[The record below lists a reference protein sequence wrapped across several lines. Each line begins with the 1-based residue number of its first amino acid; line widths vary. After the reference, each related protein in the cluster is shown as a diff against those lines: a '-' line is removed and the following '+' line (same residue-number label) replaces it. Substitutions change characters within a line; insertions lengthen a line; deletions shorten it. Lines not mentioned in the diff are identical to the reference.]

1 MPRHHRHMRLSLIA
15 LLGLLLLA
23 LPSCRSMYPHKRAM
37 LYPRM
42 YGESPKT
49 ILLIPPIDK
58 TGWLDLRDQLYAGLA
73 PILTSR
79 GYYVYA
85 PSFTSEYLRDKSLLR
100 PEEYLGKDLEPF
112 RKIFGTDAVLFTVI
126 HQWDQHLNAELEF
139 EVQYILRSTKSNE
152 ILYTRELKGRI
163 DRRVLAQ
170 GEERGFFD
178 WLFHFF
184 VNAVGAGLKGKRSA
198 IDQVNRGAF
207 SDLPLGSYHPK
218 YGKDGST
225 GAAPSRIPDLKL

>member
-1 MPRHHRHMRLSLIA
+1 MPRLHRPIRLALTA
-15 LLGLLLLA
+15 LLGALLTLS
-23 LPSCRSMYPHKRAM
+23 SCRSMYPHKRAQ

-42 YGESPKT
+42 YAESPKT
-49 ILLIPPIDK
+49 ILLVPPIDRI
-58 TGWLDLRDQLYAGLA
+58 GWPDLRDQLYAGLA
-73 PILTSR
+73 PILTNR

-152 ILYTRELKGRI
+152 ILYTRELKGRM
-163 DRRVLAQ
+163 DRRVLAE
-170 GEERGFFD
+170 GEDGGFFG
-178 WLFHFF
+178 WLFRLF
-184 VNAVGAGLKGKRSA
+184 VNAVGVGLKGRRSA
-198 IDQVNRGAF
+198 IDQVNNEAF
-207 SDLPLGSYHPK
+207 SDLPLGPYLPK